1 MMTISDIVQI
11 ILFCAL
17 IFFPLG
23 YLARHSLRR
32 ISCHFQKATAQ
43 NSEAEC
49 TTSVNVPIGV
59 GWRGAGSKLNEW
71 SFRLTRSFVA
81 TF

>member
-23 YLARHSLRR
+23 
-32 ISCHFQKATAQ
+32 
-43 NSEAEC
+43 
-49 TTSVNVPIGV
+49 
-59 GWRGAGSKLNEW
+59 
-71 SFRLTRSFVA
+71 
-81 TF
+81 

>member
-23 YLARHSLRR
+23 YLARH
-32 ISCHFQKATAQ
+32 
-43 NSEAEC
+43 
-49 TTSVNVPIGV
+49 
-59 GWRGAGSKLNEW
+59 
-71 SFRLTRSFVA
+71 
-81 TF
+81 

>member
-32 ISCHFQKATAQ
+32 ISDTTRLLFAKTSLCKTSRNSAPRYESQGRQK
-43 NSEAEC
+43 
-49 TTSVNVPIGV
+49 
-59 GWRGAGSKLNEW
+59 
-71 SFRLTRSFVA
+71 
-81 TF
+81 

>member
-32 ISCHFQKATAQ
+32 RPGCYLP
-43 NSEAEC
+43 NL
-49 TTSVNVPIGV
+49 VM
-59 GWRGAGSKLNEW
+59 
-71 SFRLTRSFVA
+71 
-81 TF
+81 

>member
-17 IFFPLG
+17 IFFLLG

-32 ISCHFQKATAQ
+32 ISD
-43 NSEAEC
+43 
-49 TTSVNVPIGV
+49 TT
-59 GWRGAGSKLNEW
+59 
-71 SFRLTRSFVA
+71 RLLFAKPRY
-81 TF
+81 

>member
-23 YLARHSLRR
+23 YPGAP
-32 ISCHFQKATAQ
+32 FATPYQ
-43 NSEAEC
+43 
-49 TTSVNVPIGV
+49 
-59 GWRGAGSKLNEW
+59 
-71 SFRLTRSFVA
+71 
-81 TF
+81 

>member
-32 ISCHFQKATAQ
+32 ISDTTRLLFAKPRYVNQPELCAALRSQGRQK
-43 NSEAEC
+43 
-49 TTSVNVPIGV
+49 
-59 GWRGAGSKLNEW
+59 
-71 SFRLTRSFVA
+71 
-81 TF
+81 

>member
-23 YLARHSLRR
+23 YLARRAVSD
-32 ISCHFQKATAQ
+32 AA
-43 NSEAEC
+43 
-49 TTSVNVPIGV
+49 
-59 GWRGAGSKLNEW
+59 
-71 SFRLTRSFVA
+71 
-81 TF
+81 

>member
-11 ILFCAL
+11 ILCAL

-32 ISCHFQKATAQ
+32 ISDTTRLLFAKPRYVKPAGTLRRATKVKAD
-43 NSEAEC
+43 
-49 TTSVNVPIGV
+49 
-59 GWRGAGSKLNEW
+59 KK
-71 SFRLTRSFVA
+71 
-81 TF
+81 